1 MIRLA
6 ATSAFQFSA
15 LRGGASSAVD
25 TAANISEHATEA
37 EERVISY
44 ETDAYSVYNEGSYN
58 KAPKPNYGPLA
69 RDVAGDNRGTA
80 LKGMSNPAHNAAQYD
95 KLKTYYYQAQKYGDG
110 GIKELPDGRFRFYEK
125 LQTAKKEGEMA
136 GLRHVREWNP
146 QNGLKRDW
154 YETIDHSGNIRQVRP
169 KVEVTGGVKVHYVF
183 DSNGNYIRK
192 WSPES

>member
-25 TAANISEHATEA
+25 TVANMSEHATEA

-44 ETDAYSVYNEGSYN
+44 ETDAYSVYNEGSYQ
-58 KAPKPNYGPLA
+58 KTPKPNYGTFG
-69 RDVAGDNRGTA
+69 RGMAGDNRGAA
-80 LKGMSNPAHNAAQYD
+80 LKEMSNPAHNAAQ
-95 KLKTYYYQAQKYGDG
+95 
-110 GIKELPDGRFRFYEK
+110 YEK